1 MARRARMEALTQ
13 LLDLEGFEVLEME
26 EDRTQRVRR
35 LGLVPTVDVGL
46 CPHCHRSTDH
56 RHQSRERTVQDLP
69 WGRYTT
75 QLTIRLPQY
84 QCPHCG
90 TVFTPS
96 FPVLAE
102 GAHATERFLE
112 RLAEMVRWSDLKNA
126 AAFFGLPE
134 KTLEHWY
141 YAYVERR
148 PTARPSDPIRSLG
161 IDELAR
167 KKNAGVSAAC

>member
-1 MARRARMEALTQ
+1 MTSQARLDALTQ
-13 LLDLEGFEVLEME
+13 LLDLDGLEVVDVD
-26 EDRTQRVRR
+26 EDRVRMVRR
-35 LGLVPTVDVGL
+35 LGVMPTVDVGV
-46 CPHCHRSTDH
+46 CPQCRRSTDH
-56 RHQSRERTVQDLP
+56 RHQVREHTVQDLP
-69 WGRYTT
+69 WGRYAT
-75 QLTIRLPQY
+75 QLAIRLPQY

-90 TVFTPS
+90 AVFTPS
-96 FPVLAE
+96 CPMLAE

-141 YAYVERR
+141 YAYVARR
-148 PTARPSDPIRSLG
+148 QTSVPSAPIRSLG